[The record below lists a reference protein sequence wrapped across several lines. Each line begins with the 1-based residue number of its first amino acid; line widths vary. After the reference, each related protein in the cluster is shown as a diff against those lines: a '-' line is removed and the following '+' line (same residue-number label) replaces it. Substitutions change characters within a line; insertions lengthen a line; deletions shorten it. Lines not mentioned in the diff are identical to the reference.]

1 MTVEQPPGKKIRPLW
16 VVLGLAGAC
25 AACCAV
31 PIAALVMGGATL
43 AAAGGALSPRWD
55 VIACSALM
63 LIVLGAA
70 FVLMRP
76 KRPAPSCRVDG
87 ACGCKE
93 KA

>member
-31 PIAALVMGGATL
+31 PIAAFVMGGATL
-43 AAAGGALSPRWD
+43 AAAAVALSQNWD
-55 VIACSALM
+55 AIAYGALM

-70 FVLMRP
+70 LVVRP
-76 KRPAPSCRVDG
+76 KRPAPSCSVDG

>member
-1 MTVEQPPGKKIRPLW
+1 MTLEQTPRKKIRPLW

-43 AAAGGALSPRWD
+43 AAAGVALSQRWD
-55 VIACSALM
+55 VIACGALL
-63 LIVLGAA
+63 LIILGAG
-70 FVLMRP
+70 VLWMRP
-76 KRPAPSCRVDG
+76 RRAAPSCSADG

>member
-1 MTVEQPPGKKIRPLW
+1 MTLETTPKKKIRPLW

-31 PIAALVMGGATL
+31 PIVMLLMGGATL
-43 AAAGGALSPRWD
+43 AAAGVALSQSWD
-55 VIACSALM
+55 AIACGALM

-70 FVLMRP
+70 LVLMRP
-76 KRPAPSCRVDG
+76 KRPAPSCSVDG

>member
-1 MTVEQPPGKKIRPLW
+1 MSLETTPKKTIRPLW

-25 AACCAV
+25 AVCCAI

-43 AAAGGALSPRWD
+43 AAAGVALSRNWD
-55 VIACSALM
+55 AIACGALM
-63 LIVLGAA
+63 LIVLGAVL
-70 FVLMRP
+70 VLMRP
-76 KRPAPSCRVDG
+76 KRPAPSCSVDG

>member
-1 MTVEQPPGKKIRPLW
+1 MTSEQTPRKKGRPLW

-25 AACCAV
+25 AVCCAV
-31 PIAALVMGGATL
+31 PIVMLLAGGATL
-43 AAAGGALSPRWD
+43 VAAGAALSQSWD
-55 VIACSALM
+55 AIACGALM

-70 FVLMRP
+70 LVLMRP
-76 KRPAPSCRVDG
+76 KRPAPSCSVDG

>member
-1 MTVEQPPGKKIRPLW
+1 MTVEPTPKKKIRPLW

-31 PIAALVMGGATL
+31 PIVLLLLGGATL
-43 AAAGGALSPRWD
+43 AAAGAALNQSWD
-55 VIACSALM
+55 AIACGALM
-63 LIVLGAA
+63 LIVLVAVL
-70 FVLMRP
+70 VLMRP
-76 KRPAPSCRVDG
+76 KRPAPSCSVDG